1 LPKERKALIFVVD
14 CSDKQNI
21 AKSREA
27 IQLLMKDKEFCELP
41 LLVYAHKRDVEG
53 AMTTLQVV
61 TNLGLHN
68 LVNEKGWH
76 VQASSILEED
86 FGLYEG
92 LDWLVSTFENQE
104 VEKLQAKMSG
114 L

>member
-1 LPKERKALIFVVD
+1 
-14 CSDKQNI
+14 
-21 AKSREA
+21 
-27 IQLLMKDKEFCELP
+27 MKDKELCELP
-41 LLVYAHKRDVEG
+41 LLVYANKRDVDC

-61 TNLGLHN
+61 THLGLHN
-68 LVNEKGWH
+68 LVNKKGWH
-76 VQASSILEED
+76 VQATSVLEED

-92 LDWLVSTFENQE
+92 LDWLVSTFETEE